1 MILFLYRIYLFV
13 QRHAQGNDKCEKKNR
28 NLNGFV
34 QIASSKF
41 YHRAINTM
49 KTSD

>member
-28 NLNGFV
+28 KYQKLEWV
-34 QIASSKF
+34 C
-41 YHRAINTM
+41 
-49 KTSD
+49 SDCLIEILS